1 MRRQIPTTAEA
12 TALRSFATVYFRIT
26 EVLGD
31 RNEQFRYELR
41 PLSATFTKQI
51 DPMESMTFVAYGSFT
66 NTARRSSRYST
77 RTYQRYLRN
86 VSDWEFTAENI
97 AAQFGD
103 LTNLSVFGIQMS
115 GYSAYLDN
123 IYLQGMIS
131 SLDKKALLD
140 TRSKLFRLV
149 GDNGV
154 AWPSPRRQAG
164 SKASSTTRDGTV
176 PEGVRHRTDRSDGHR
191 SPGHC
196 QFRRSQSSASQR
208 LHR

>member
-1 MRRQIPTTAEA
+1 
-12 TALRSFATVYFRIT
+12 
-26 EVLGD
+26 
-31 RNEQFRYELR
+31 
-41 PLSATFTKQI
+41 
-51 DPMESMTFVAYGSFT
+51 MTFVAYGSFT
-66 NTARRSSRYST
+66 NPARQSSRYST

-140 TRSKLFRLV
+140 T
-149 GDNGV
+149 G
-154 AWPSPRRQAG
+154 
-164 SKASSTTRDGTV
+164 ASCSGW
-176 PEGVRHRTDRSDGHR
+176 
-191 SPGHC
+191 
-196 QFRRSQSSASQR
+196 
-208 LHR
+208 